1 MFTTNQV
8 MSRPQQSDNSTNT
21 VGEQAIAG
29 VTRPRPLIMP
39 DTFDGEASHWDDW
52 VSHFESISRINSWDE
67 SSKLLWLEVRLVG
80 KARKAWNRSPE
91 ESKRNY
97 NLVKTALRNR
107 FEPDSH
113 KDLYAAEFQ
122 TRRKR
127 RDETWGDLADNLR
140 ILVERA
146 FPDLDE
152 RAKEKLSLDR
162 FLGLLYRSDIAFA
175 VRQKKPKC
183 LDDAVAATLEI
194 ESILVLSSSHAGIQ
208 IGSLGVVE
216 DDLQPP
222 PSISVVQHHET
233 PAMTEMLQTLI
244 SRMDQLEVSVKN
256 LNKQP
261 APQSRIRNEIT
272 ARSNNDS
279 ASRSNRG
286 LITCYSCG
294 QVGHYARGCASR
306 RQSSQQGN

>member
-1 MFTTNQV
+1 MTQ
-8 MSRPQQSDNSTNT
+8 PPQSDNPTNT
-21 VGEQAIAG
+21 DGEQAIAG
-29 VTRPRPLIMP
+29 VTTPPRPLITP
-39 DTFDGEASHWDDW
+39 DTFDGEASNWDDW
-52 VSHFESISRINSWDE
+52 VSHFESISRVNSWDE

-80 KARKAWNRSPE
+80 KARKAWNRLPE
-91 ESKRNY
+91 ESKGNY
-97 NLVKTALRNR
+97 NLAKTALRNR
-107 FEPDSH
+107 FEPDSR

-140 ILVERA
+140 TLAERG

-162 FLGLLYRSDIAFA
+162 FLGLLDRSDVAFA

-194 ESILVLSSSHAGIQ
+194 ESILALSSSRAGIQ

-222 PSISVVQHHET
+222 PSISAVQRQET

-256 LNKQP
+256 LKQP
-261 APQSRIRNEIT
+261 APQSRIRTENT
-272 ARSNNDS
+272 ARPNNDS
-279 ASRSNRG
+279 APRSNRG
-286 LITCYSCG
+286 PITCYSCG
-294 QVGHYARGCASR
+294 QVGHYARGCAYR